1 MSRLLGKL
9 SLGLS
14 LSYHSDT
21 FVYPATLETYV
32 TAASGGI
39 STLPSASPATSQVIY
54 TMSAGTMVACSNSAS
69 TMQQNPWLGVI
80 GINNSASATTVYFK
94 PLLNGASAGAQVS
107 VAVPAGRYFAA
118 DSYQYLNAK
127 EGDTCEIK
135 MYAPSAS
142 VLLLEQALI
151 PGFSRYLPM
160 GKAGRLILLAKAPSI
175 TIPYALTSAIVC
187 GNGGGKWWIP
197 IDDNN
202 VNANH
207 IVQAIGVETYSW
219 AARSAASNSFLIC
232 GYGDKVL
239 TMDTGQA
246 AATSGI
252 ILYYPQQFTSA
263 INYYSTDYFP

>member
-9 SLGLS
+9 SLGLN

-21 FVYPATLETYV
+21 FTYPATLETYV

-39 STLPSASPATSQVIY
+39 GTLPSASPATSQIIY
-54 TMSAGTMVACSNSAS
+54 TMSAGTMVTCSNTAS
-69 TMQQNPWLGVI
+69 TLQQNPWLGVI

-118 DSYQYLNAK
+118 DSYQYLNAQA
-127 EGDTCEIK
+127 GDTCEIK

-142 VLLLEQALI
+142 VLWLEQALI
-151 PGFSRYLPM
+151 PGFSRYFPM
-160 GKAGRLILLAKAPSI
+160 GKSGRLLLSAQAPVI
-175 TIPYALTSAIVC
+175 TIPYALTSAIFC
-187 GNGGGKWWIP
+187 GNAGGKWWTP

-202 VNANH
+202 VDSNH
-207 IVQAIGVETYSW
+207 LVQIAASETYSW
-219 AARSAASNSFLIC
+219 AARVSASNAFLIC
-232 GYGDKVL
+232 GCGDRAL
-239 TMDTGQA
+239 TMDAGQA

-252 ILYYPQQFTSA
+252 LLYYPEKFTSA